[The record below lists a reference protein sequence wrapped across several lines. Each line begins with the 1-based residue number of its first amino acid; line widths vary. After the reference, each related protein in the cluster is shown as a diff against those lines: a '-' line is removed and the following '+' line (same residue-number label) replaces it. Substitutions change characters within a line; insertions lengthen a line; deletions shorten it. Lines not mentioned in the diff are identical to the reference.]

1 MANTKTID
9 LQAAQELAS
18 LGLTDQQ
25 IADSLA
31 ISQSTLSRRK
41 ADDEGKVKAAVKAS
55 SALITLRIT

>member
-1 MANTKTID
+1 LANTKTID

>member
-9 LQAAQELAS
+9 LQEAEELAS